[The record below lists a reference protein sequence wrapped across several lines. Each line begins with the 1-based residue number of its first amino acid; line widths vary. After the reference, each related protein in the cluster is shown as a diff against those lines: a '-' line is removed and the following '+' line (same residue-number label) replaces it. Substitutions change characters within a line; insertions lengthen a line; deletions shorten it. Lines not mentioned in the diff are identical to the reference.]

1 MYTGR
6 ACYLQ
11 TWPGNDT
18 YELDHPIFGEDL
30 PSQSPIGYEKKE
42 MTLDD
47 IFEELTIVEE
57 TFPDIPPFEA
67 LRLYFTSPLEV
78 CPTAM
83 MDPYLVFLIEAE
95 QAAREYN
102 VLPYDGGLW
111 DQPRALLN
119 IFSAIRTERN
129 HYERIRFEKIDRK
142 MKSKGAIGPRKAGD
156 ILQSPNTNLPP
167 ASRNK

>member
-1 MYTGR
+1 MSKTKHVVCLTEDQLSTILYVLEG
-6 ACYLQ
+6 YVQ
-11 TWPGNDT
+11 GNDDE
-18 YELDHPIFGEDL
+18 ELVAEI
-30 PSQSPIGYEKKE
+30 
-42 MTLDD
+42 DD

-142 MKSKGAIGPRKAGD
+142 MKSKGAIGPRKAGG

-167 ASRNK
+167 ATRNN

>member
-47 IFEELTIVEE
+47 IFEELDLIEE
-57 TFPDIPPFEA
+57 IFPDIPPFEA
-67 LRLYFTSPLEV
+67 LRLYFTSPKEV
-78 CPTAM
+78 CPTSM

-95 QAAREYN
+95 QAAREYHIM
-102 VLPYDGGLW
+102 PYAGGLW
-111 DQPRALLN
+111 DQPRALLSV
-119 IFSAIRTERN
+119 FSSIRIERN
-129 HYERIRFEKIDRK
+129 HYERIRFEKLDKKHNKR
-142 MKSKGAIGPRKAGD
+142 AIGSKQAGG
-156 ILQSPNTNLPP
+156 ILDSPNTNLPP